1 MHVDNTMVVAGLAL
15 LAMFASQVSAQQAP
29 ERVNPLLQPSAL
41 PYGVPA
47 FDLIRSDDFRA
58 AFDQG
63 MREELAD
70 VARIA
75 NNAEPPTF
83 ANTMEA
89 LERSGVLLRRT
100 QRVFN
105 VLLSAHSD
113 DVLQKIDVEYSPKL
127 TAHRDAIDLN
137 ALLFARVKSL
147 YDRRASL
154 GLDAEQLR
162 LLEERYRSLVRAGAA
177 LSEDGQ
183 ARSTRQQRRPR
194 QRGRRIAAPHSRRG
208 ERGGG
213 RGGRAH
219 AARRPARR

>member
-15 LAMFASQVSAQQAP
+15 LAMFASQVSAQPAP

-47 FDLIRSDDFRA
+47 FDLIRNDDFRA

-83 ANTMEA
+83 ANTIEA

-113 DVLQKIDVEYSPKL
+113 DVLQKIDARVFAE
-127 TAHRDAIDLN
+127 AHRAP
-137 ALLFARVKSL
+137 RR
-147 YDRRASL
+147 DRPERASS
-154 GLDAEQLR
+154 
-162 LLEERYRSLVRAGAA
+162 SLA
-177 LSEDGQ
+177 
-183 ARSTRQQRRPR
+183 
-194 QRGRRIAAPHSRRG
+194 
-208 ERGGG
+208 
-213 RGGRAH
+213 
-219 AARRPARR
+219 